1 MDDRQ
6 RGLRVTVE
14 RISIVALIAGCA
26 LAIGFALYEIDAA
39 VKDASSLLGTIAT
52 TGGDLA
58 PDLRA

>member
-52 TGGDLA
+52 TGGD
-58 PDLRA
+58 